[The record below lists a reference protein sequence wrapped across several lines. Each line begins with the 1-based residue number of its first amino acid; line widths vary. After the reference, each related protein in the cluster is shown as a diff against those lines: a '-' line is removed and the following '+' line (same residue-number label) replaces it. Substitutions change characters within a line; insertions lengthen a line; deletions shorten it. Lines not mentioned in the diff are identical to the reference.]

1 MKNQIVKEISTLEK
15 SIINSSLW
23 AAAGDALGWITE
35 LSHGENGVKR
45 RIGSARAIQTQP
57 WERVIGG
64 KGGVK
69 AKLPAGA
76 YSDDTQLRLA
86 VSRSIREGG
95 FFDVES
101 FAKIELTIWPSYAL
115 GGGLGTKTAAQNLSK
130 RTVSW
135 FSNFFENGKQNYFTS
150 GGNGAAMRI
159 QPHVW
164 SSFNKDYQDNYLL
177 NTLRD
182 SLVTHGHPHGFC
194 GAFFHALALYDTIA
208 NKKIPS
214 PKDWLSYVE
223 KLSDIPYIIR
233 NDSQLNTFWLSAWEE
248 NNKTSLS
255 NSIEKIKIELLNDID
270 KISKLVVTSSNECY
284 HEILDRLGCL
294 TSKFRGSGIKTALA
308 ASALAYMYKDIG
320 IKEALICSANE
331 LDSDTDTIATMC
343 GAMLGAICD
352 THPDWAIQDKDYII
366 TEALRLMNMGNG
378 NAQYQAFN
386 YPDIGN
392 WTPPVNQIDV
402 VGLHKNN
409 IAMMRLGELI
419 PDNKEEF
426 HANNAV
432 WQWFSLPFGQTI
444 LVKRRNIIKLELNP
458 EQLPKEITNQ
468 FSDFEKRSQKPTIS
482 SEVKNPKSQYTLPL
496 NNCDTHIRDNRIGTS
511 NEKDPLDQATDD
523 VINSNFDDLTLGRL
537 LNSCIDSTQSI
548 QMAVSFTAIIAKA
561 KIVRQRRKN

>member
-1 MKNQIVKEISTLEK
+1 
-15 SIINSSLW
+15 
-23 AAAGDALGWITE
+23 
-35 LSHGENGVKR
+35 
-45 RIGSARAIQTQP
+45 
-57 WERVIGG
+57 
-64 KGGVK
+64 
-69 AKLPAGA
+69 
-76 YSDDTQLRLA
+76 
-86 VSRSIREGG
+86 
-95 FFDVES
+95 
-101 FAKIELTIWPSYAL
+101 
-115 GGGLGTKTAAQNLSK
+115 
-130 RTVSW
+130 
-135 FSNFFENGKQNYFTS
+135 
-150 GGNGAAMRI
+150 
-159 QPHVW
+159 
-164 SSFNKDYQDNYLL
+164 
-177 NTLRD
+177 
-182 SLVTHGHPHGFC
+182 
-194 GAFFHALALYDTIA
+194 
-208 NKKIPS
+208 
-214 PKDWLSYVE
+214 
-223 KLSDIPYIIR
+223 
-233 NDSQLNTFWLSAWEE
+233 LSAWEE

-409 IAMMRLGELI
+409 IAMMGLGELI
-419 PDNKEEF
+419 PVNNEEF

-496 NNCDTHIRDNRIGTS
+496 NNCDTHIRDNRIDTS

>member
-1 MKNQIVKEISTLEK
+1 MKNQTVKEISHLEK
-15 SIINSSLW
+15 TIINSSLW

-35 LSHGENGVKR
+35 LSHGESGVKR
-45 RIGSARAIQTQP
+45 RIGSSRATQTQP

-64 KGGVK
+64 KNGVK

-115 GGGLGTKTAAQNLSK
+115 GGGLGTKAAAQNLSK
-130 RTVSW
+130 RAVPW
-135 FSNFFENGKQNYFTS
+135 FSNFFENGKQNYFSS

-164 SSFNKDYQDNYLL
+164 TSFNKDYHDDYLL

-194 GAFFHALALYDTIA
+194 GAFFHALALHDTIS
-208 NKKIPS
+208 NKQIPS

-223 KLSDIPYIIR
+223 KFSQIPYIIN
-233 NDSQLNTFWLSAWEE
+233 NDSQLNTFWLSAWEDK
-248 NNKTSLS
+248 NKVSLS
-255 NSIEKIKIELLNDID
+255 ESIEKIKIEILNDIE
-270 KISKLVVTSSNECY
+270 KISKLVVTSSSECY

-294 TSKFRGSGIKTALA
+294 NNKFRGSGIKTTLA
-308 ASALAYMYKDIG
+308 ASALAYMYKDLS
-320 IKEALICSANE
+320 IKEALLCSANE
-331 LDSDTDTIATMC
+331 LESDTDTIATMC
-343 GAMLGAICD
+343 GAMLGAVCD
-352 THPDWAIQDKDYII
+352 TQPDWAIQDKDYII
-366 TEALRLMNMGNG
+366 ADALRLMNMGNG
-378 NAQYQAFN
+378 DTQYQPFN

-409 IAMMRLGELI
+409 IAMMGLGELK
-419 PDNKEEF
+419 PVNDEKY

-444 LVKRRNIIKLELNP
+444 LIKRRDKIKLELTS
-458 EQLPKEITNQ
+458 EQLPKGTKNE
-468 FSDFEKRSQKPTIS
+468 FSSFDKSSLKPTVT
-482 SEVKNPKSQYTLPL
+482 SEEKVSKTQYTLPL
-496 NNCDTHIRDNRIGTS
+496 NNYDTHIREARIEKN

-537 LNSCIDSTQSI
+537 LNACIDSTQSI
-548 QMAVSFTAIIAKA
+548 QIAVSFTAIIAKA

>member
-1 MKNQIVKEISTLEK
+1 MKNQIVEEISTLEK

-45 RIGSARAIQTQP
+45 RIGSSIATQTQP

-130 RTVSW
+130 RAVSW

-164 SSFNKDYQDNYLL
+164 SSFNTDYQDNYLL

-223 KLSDIPYIIR
+223 KFAQIPYIIS

-255 NSIEKIKIELLNDID
+255 ESIEKIKIEILNDIE

-294 TSKFRGSGIKTALA
+294 TNKFRGSGIKTALA

-352 THPDWAIQDKDYII
+352 TPPDWAIQDKDYII

-409 IAMMRLGELI
+409 IAMMGLGELL
-419 PDNKEEF
+419 PVNNEEF

-444 LVKRRNIIKLELNP
+444 LIKRRNIIKLELNS
-458 EQLPKEITNQ
+458 EQLPKEIKNQ
-468 FSDFEKRSQKPTIS
+468 FSDFEKKSQKSTIS
-482 SEVKNPKSQYTLPL
+482 SEEKDPKPQYTLPL
-496 NNCDTHIRDNRIGTS
+496 NNCDTHIRENRIDTN

-537 LNSCIDSTQSI
+537 LNACIDSTQSI